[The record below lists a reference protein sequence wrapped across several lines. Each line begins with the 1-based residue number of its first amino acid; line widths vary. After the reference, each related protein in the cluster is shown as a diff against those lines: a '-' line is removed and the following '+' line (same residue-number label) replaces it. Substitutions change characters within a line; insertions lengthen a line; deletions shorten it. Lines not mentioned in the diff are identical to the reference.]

1 MARRKKADEMASR
14 VRNLLAMDAAGI
26 MRRLDARKDEMFAL
40 FSRLRSREP
49 LLDTITSRYA
59 SGAFDQLIHLPEQE
73 QAVVDHFYGRLE
85 ELRWYFTYT
94 EDMPGTAQIIFSKLH
109 KRLEEAYRVLV
120 VTLGPPV
127 PPDGARVVDVEAVRT
142 DTAKAAVPKSLER
155 TTATSRQRRAPRAP
169 PEQDAS

>member
-1 MARRKKADEMASR
+1 MARRKKAEEMAAR

-26 MRRLDARKDEMFAL
+26 MRRLDARSDEMFAL

-49 LLDTITSRYA
+49 LLVTIASRYA
-59 SGAFDQLIHLPEQE
+59 SGAFEQLIHLPEQE
-73 QAVVDHFYGRLE
+73 QAVVDFFYGRLD

-94 EDMPGTAQIIFSKLH
+94 EDMPGTAQLIFTKLH

-127 PPDGARVVDVEAVRT
+127 PPDGSRVVDVQGVRHEGPPSST
-142 DTAKAAVPKSLER
+142 ESALDRP
-155 TTATSRQRRAPRAP
+155 ATSARRRRA
-169 PEQDAS
+169 

>member
-1 MARRKKADEMASR
+1 MASR

-73 QAVVDHFYGRLE
+73 QAVVDLYYARLE

-94 EDMPGTAQIIFSKLH
+94 EDMPGTAQLIFSKLH

-120 VTLGPPV
+120 VTLGPPM

-142 DTAKAAVPKSLER
+142 DATKVTAAKTLER
-155 TTATSRQRRAPRAP
+155 TTASARQRRAQRSP
-169 PEQDAS
+169 PEQDAP